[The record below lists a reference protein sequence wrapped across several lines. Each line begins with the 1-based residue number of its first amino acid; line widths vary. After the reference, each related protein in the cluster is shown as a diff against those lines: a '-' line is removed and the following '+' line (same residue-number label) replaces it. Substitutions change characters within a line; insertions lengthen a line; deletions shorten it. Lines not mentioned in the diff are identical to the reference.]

1 MILRLSYRPRHLERG
16 GVLNLGYTVRYLAS
30 TYLLLTLFAYL
41 RSSMPVTYGRSRTA
55 QYGNF
60 PHLGASGYHLYRR
73 SLVPC
78 SPALAL
84 ISARAE
90 GVSTLVPPMLY
101 AMYAYY
107 VTCSRTSVLFTG
119 IINTALAL
127 ISARAEGSHF
137 CALYRPSVC
146 VCLHPFRFRLHHLRP
161 RLIRTVLS
169 CTCSN
174 MIIRSIE
181 MI

>member
-1 MILRLSYRPRHLERG
+1 
-16 GVLNLGYTVRYLAS
+16 
-30 TYLLLTLFAYL
+30 
-41 RSSMPVTYGRSRTA
+41 MPVTYGRSRTA
-55 QYGNF
+55 RYGNF
-60 PHLGASGYHLYRR
+60 PHLGASGCHLYRR

-137 CALYRPSVC
+137 CALYRSSVC
-146 VCLHPFRFRLHHLRP
+146 VCLHSFRFRLHHNAQEGVDCGMHRLAMYLHRNDFQSVHAKALR
-161 RLIRTVLS
+161 RRRT
-169 CTCSN
+169 
-174 MIIRSIE
+174 
-181 MI
+181 

>member
-1 MILRLSYRPRHLERG
+1 M
-16 GVLNLGYTVRYLAS
+16 LNLGYTVRYLAS

-41 RSSMPVTYGRSRTA
+41 HSSMPVTYGRSRTA
-55 QYGNF
+55 RYGNF
-60 PHLGASGYHLYRR
+60 PHLGASGCHLYRR

-119 IINTALAL
+119 IINKALAL

-137 CALYRPSVC
+137 CALYRSSVC
-146 VCLHPFRFRLHHLRP
+146 VCLHPFRFRLHQGCAIQRGFLVFLSP
-161 RLIRTVLS
+161 RVPQVLAAP
-169 CTCSN
+169 C
-174 MIIRSIE
+174 R
-181 MI
+181 

>member
-1 MILRLSYRPRHLERG
+1 
-16 GVLNLGYTVRYLAS
+16 
-30 TYLLLTLFAYL
+30 
-41 RSSMPVTYGRSRTA
+41 MPVTYGRSRTA
-55 QYGNF
+55 RYGNF
-60 PHLGASGYHLYRR
+60 PHLGASGCHLYRR

-127 ISARAEGSHF
+127 IAARAEGSHF
-137 CALYRPSVC
+137 CALYRSLVC
-146 VCLHPFRFRLHHLRP
+146 VCLHPFRFRLHQEVAIQTFELGLGLLHLQLWP
-161 RLIRTVLS
+161 LVKLADIDVL
-169 CTCSN
+169 
-174 MIIRSIE
+174 
-181 MI
+181 